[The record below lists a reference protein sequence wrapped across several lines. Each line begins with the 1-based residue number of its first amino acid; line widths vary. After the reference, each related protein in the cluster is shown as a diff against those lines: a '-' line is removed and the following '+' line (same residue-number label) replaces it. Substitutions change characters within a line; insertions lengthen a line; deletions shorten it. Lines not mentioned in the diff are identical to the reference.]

1 MDSFR
6 SVGVKVPYSS
16 DGPFWALA
24 DGRKMLVPF
33 GSHGRNLAFSCSSD
47 LFLFAVLSLLLARRE
62 VVNRSASSLLHRRF
76 VPWEIRSLQRSPLL
90 RLPYF

>member
-24 DGRKMLVPF
+24 DGRKMLLPF
-33 GSHGRNLAFSCSSD
+33 GLRGKNLAFLCSRH
-47 LFLFAVLSLLLARRE
+47 LFLFDVLSLLLTRPE
-62 VVNRSASSLLHRRF
+62 VVNRSASSLLPRRF
-76 VPWEIRSLQRSPLL
+76 APWEICSLQRSPLL